1 MTADV
6 SLSRR
11 LLKFWAFESL
21 RDEKARAISRRAMSS
36 RVGSA
41 GVCSCDRV
49 QAELPFLRH
58 GLP

>member
-1 MTADV
+1 MTAEV

-36 RVGSA
+36 RAGSA
-41 GVCSCDRV
+41 GV
-49 QAELPFLRH
+49 L
-58 GLP
+58 